1 VESFY
6 KEEFMERV
14 CAIPLGKM
22 IDWFKKEI
30 LAHSQ
35 KSSPYYKAINEM
47 KLRQEILLELKTK
60 L

>member
-1 VESFY
+1 
-6 KEEFMERV
+6 MERV
-14 CAIPLGKM
+14 CAIPLGNM